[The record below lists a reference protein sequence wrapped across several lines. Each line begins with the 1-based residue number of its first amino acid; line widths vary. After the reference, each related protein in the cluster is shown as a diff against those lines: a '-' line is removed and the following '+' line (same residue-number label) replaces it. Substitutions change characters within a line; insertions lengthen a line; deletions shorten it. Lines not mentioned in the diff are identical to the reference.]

1 MKIEFNEEKN
11 KLLKETRWVCFEDV
25 MVIIENWEIID
36 IIPNENYK
44 NQQNLVIKINN
55 YIYICPFIQTEDT
68 FFLKTLFPSR
78 KHNKI
83 YLKQNT

>member
-1 MKIEFNEEKN
+1 MNIEFNEEKN
-11 KLLKETRWVCFEDV
+11 KLLKETRWVCFEN
-25 MVIIENWEIID
+25 VIEKIQTWNIID

-44 NQQNLVIKINN
+44 TQQNLVLKIND
-55 YIYICPFIQTEDT
+55 YIYICPFIQDKNG

-83 YLKQNT
+83 YNS